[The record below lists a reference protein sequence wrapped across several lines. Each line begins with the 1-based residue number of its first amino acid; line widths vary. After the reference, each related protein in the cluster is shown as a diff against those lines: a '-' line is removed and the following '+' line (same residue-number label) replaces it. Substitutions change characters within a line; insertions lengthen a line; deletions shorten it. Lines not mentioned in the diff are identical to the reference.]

1 MMTDAKYLW
10 LDSYKDA
17 VKAIHSTLDI
27 REVLE
32 LLVGKVVQVMKVKG
46 GSLYLF
52 DPERR
57 TLELVSSHGLSG
69 KYIGKGPVEADQ
81 SIAQTMEGKTVWIPE
96 AMKDPRV
103 QYRKEAIEEGIYGIL
118 SVPLSIKGQVV
129 GALRLY
135 TPGPRTF
142 LKEEIDFIEGLAE
155 MGTIAIENAR
165 RYESIRKDYEYVLND
180 IFYFYG
186 YRRSI

>member
-1 MMTDAKYLW
+1 MTDEKYFW
-10 LDSYKDA
+10 LNAYKDV

-27 REVLE
+27 REVLGII
-32 LLVGKVVQVMKVKG
+32 VGKVPQVMNVKG
-46 GSLYLF
+46 CSLYLF
-52 DPERR
+52 DPDRR
-57 TLELVSSHGLSG
+57 TLELVSSLGLSG
-69 KYIGKGPVEADQ
+69 NYTGKGPVGADQ
-81 SIAQTMEGKTVWIPE
+81 SIAETMEGKTTWIPDV
-96 AMKDPRV
+96 MKDSRV
-103 QYRKEAIEEGIYGIL
+103 QYKEEAIKEGIYGIL

-135 TPGPRTF
+135 TSEPRTF
-142 LKEEIDFIEGLAE
+142 LKEEIDCVEALAE
-155 MGTIAIENAR
+155 MGAIAIENAR

>member
-1 MMTDAKYLW
+1 MTDEKNFW
-10 LDSYKDA
+10 LDSYKDV

-27 REVLE
+27 REVLGI
-32 LLVGKVVQVMKVKG
+32 LVSKVVQVMNVKG
-46 GSLYLF
+46 CSLYLI
-52 DPERR
+52 DPYRR

-69 KYIGKGPVEADQ
+69 QYIGKGPVDADQ
-81 SIAQTMEGKTVWIPE
+81 SIAETMGGKIVWISE
-96 AMKDPRV
+96 ATEDPRV
-103 QYRKEAIEEGIYGIL
+103 QYRKEAFEEGIYGIL

-135 TPGPRTF
+135 TSDPRIF
-142 LKEEIDFIEGLAE
+142 LKEEIDFIEALAE
-155 MGTIAIENAR
+155 IGAIAIENAR